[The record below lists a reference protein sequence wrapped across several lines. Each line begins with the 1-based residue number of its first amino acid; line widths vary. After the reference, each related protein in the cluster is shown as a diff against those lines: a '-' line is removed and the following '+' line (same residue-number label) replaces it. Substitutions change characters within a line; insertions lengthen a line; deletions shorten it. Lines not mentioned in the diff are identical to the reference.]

1 MIDPF
6 GVERFDISKGMV
18 GSSYELHPDRKMNRK
33 MNKARRKTNKT
44 KPSSANSA
52 YSHWAGQLPASKK
65 GMPYTES
72 VGDAPGTD
80 QAFSY
85 FKHKYSDGR
94 DDFGR
99 SLVKPP
105 KTSSILRRYKNK
117 ES

>member
-1 MIDPF
+1 MIDAF
-6 GVERFDISKGMV
+6 GVDRSDISKGMF

-44 KPSSANSA
+44 KPSSAHGA
-52 YSHWAGQLPASKK
+52 YSHWASQLPAHKS

-72 VGDAPGTD
+72 VGDAPGTE

-85 FKHKYSDGR
+85 FKHKYSDGN

-99 SLVKPP
+99 PMVKPP
-105 KTSSILRRYKNK
+105 KTRSILRRSKSK
-117 ES
+117 GI